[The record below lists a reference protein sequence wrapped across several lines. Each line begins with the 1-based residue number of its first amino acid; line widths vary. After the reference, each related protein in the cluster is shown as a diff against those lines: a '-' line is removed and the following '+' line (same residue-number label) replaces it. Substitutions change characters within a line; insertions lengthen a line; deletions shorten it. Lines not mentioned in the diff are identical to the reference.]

1 MKTRHL
7 SLIDKGAKIF
17 GIGAGLYYLGWPI
30 IGLLVGEGILFG
42 HRYFDDVIRIF
53 SAITIFITFVSFVLI
68 LKDKRIG
75 YMILSLLILIT
86 HIITLGHW
94 INLWPCPYCEL

>member
-1 MKTRHL
+1 MKTRNL
-7 SLIDKGAKIF
+7 SLINKGATIF
-17 GIGAGLYYLGWPI
+17 GIGAGLYYLGGPV
-30 IGLLVGEGILFG
+30 IGFFIGEGILFG

-53 SAITIFITFVSFVLI
+53 SVITIFITFVSFVLI

-75 YMILSLLILIT
+75 YMVLSLLILIT

>member
-7 SLIDKGAKIF
+7 SLINKGAKIF

-42 HRYFDDVIRIF
+42 HRYFDDVIRI
-53 SAITIFITFVSFVLI
+53 LN
-68 LKDKRIG
+68 KRTC
-75 YMILSLLILIT
+75 YPM
-86 HIITLGHW
+86 
-94 INLWPCPYCEL
+94 